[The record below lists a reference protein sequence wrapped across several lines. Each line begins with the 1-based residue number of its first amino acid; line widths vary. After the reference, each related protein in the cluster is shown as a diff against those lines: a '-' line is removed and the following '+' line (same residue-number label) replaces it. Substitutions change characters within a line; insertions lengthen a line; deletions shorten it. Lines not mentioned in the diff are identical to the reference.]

1 MRQFAVLLS
10 FVVVVLLGATTLG
23 AQPRAIAQEAT
34 PAAEEMGP
42 EGATF
47 EPVTFALG
55 VDLMSPADL
64 FVARIGLESGTGFP
78 IEESDPT
85 LGLLLVESGAFT
97 VQVEGPV
104 TVTRGAG
111 LSEAMA
117 AAEASGDFSALM
129 EAVAEGEAVTLEAG
143 DAAYIPAN
151 VAGEIRNDGQER
163 AVGLAFLV
171 APPEGMMGE
180 ATPAAAAAG
189 SGDEVAVSLTEFTI
203 EMPTELA
210 AGPITFQVTNDG
222 TVEHNFEV
230 EGQGIEEE
238 LPQNLAP
245 GQSGTLSLEL
255 APGTYEVYCPVGD
268 HAEHGM
274 RLELTVTG

>member
-10 FVVVVLLGATTLG
+10 FVVVVVLGAATLG

-34 PAAEEMGP
+34 PAGEEMMP
-42 EGATF
+42 EGITF

-55 VDLMSPADL
+55 VELASPSDL
-64 FVARIGLESGTGFP
+64 FVARIGLDPGAGFP
-78 IEESDPT
+78 IEESDPST
-85 LGLLLVESGAFT
+85 GVLLVESGAFT

-104 TVTRGAG
+104 TVTRGAELG
-111 LSEAMA
+111 EAMA
-117 AAEASGDFSALM
+117 AAEETGDFSALT
-129 EAVAEGEAVTLEAG
+129 ESVAEGEAVTLETG
-143 DAAYIPAN
+143 DAAYIPGN

-171 APPEGMMGE
+171 TPPEGMMGE

-189 SGDEVAVSLTEFTI
+189 TGDAVAVSLTEFAI
-203 EMPTELA
+203 DMPTELP
-210 AGPITFQVTNDG
+210 AGPTTFAITNDG
-222 TVEHNFEV
+222 TIEHNFEV

-245 GQSGTLSLEL
+245 GQSGTLSLDL
-255 APGTYEVYCPVGD
+255 APGTYEVYCPVGN
-268 HAEHGM
+268 HENQGM